1 MSKKKN
7 KAEQTLFQMAKQE
20 QIIIPVSL
28 QERVE
33 DILDGL
39 PKKGRVFRMTW
50 KKSVVL
56 AAALICMFSITV
68 TAAVNTW
75 RQRMEAMNEKEME
88 AYFVQL
94 YTTRIGAD
102 NYNRPYTETEK
113 ARMEELKKDYEE
125 AALFPEAALKMIA
138 GPDEYKGKGV
148 GFYGASTTFFFPENE
163 MSDEEL
169 LQIIDFLHKRDYS
182 IQAMNEKIGAG
193 EIDFPEDE
201 IAGKEQEIEATDEN
215 ILQGSAVYEPEQ
227 ELTIPYTGELS
238 IRNMAMG
245 QNCIF
250 LTGWNAIHTMEIGSS
265 DSKLFFDDF
274 DTKTDVT
281 ALYQDKKGDIYIAL
295 MELTEGEEHCA
306 IVNGEKYKKSLWI
319 LSAEGELKRKID
331 LSFCQDEEYGTKDKI
346 YGIISRMVV
355 DEEGYIYLRGSGM
368 RDLLLVLDPVGNF
381 VKSITSGLESPYMP
395 HASAGL
401 GIGRD
406 GKVYTQVEAG
416 DTEDYKMG
424 IASVDLEKGTIKD
437 VYLGIV
443 PEGTIMLDMIAPGTD
458 TDFVFWGYDGIF
470 TYNLGEESAV
480 NVLPAYEAPCTWEG
494 CEYCALPDGRIVFL
508 DCTEYDD
515 AYERIPEKSCFYYK
529 SGLRNP

>member
-1 MSKKKN
+1 M
-7 KAEQTLFQMAKQE
+7 FQMAKQE

-56 AAALICMFSITV
+56 AAAMICMFSITV

-148 GFYGASTTFFFPENE
+148 GFPENE

-215 ILQGSAVYEPEQ
+215 ILQSSAVYEPEQ

-306 IVNGEKYKKSLWI
+306 IVKS
-319 LSAEGELKRKID
+319 
-331 LSFCQDEEYGTKDKI
+331 TK
-346 YGIISRMVV
+346 SRS
-355 DEEGYIYLRGSGM
+355 GY
-368 RDLLLVLDPVGNF
+368 
-381 VKSITSGLESPYMP
+381 
-395 HASAGL
+395 
-401 GIGRD
+401 
-406 GKVYTQVEAG
+406 
-416 DTEDYKMG
+416 
-424 IASVDLEKGTIKD
+424 
-437 VYLGIV
+437 
-443 PEGTIMLDMIAPGTD
+443 
-458 TDFVFWGYDGIF
+458 
-470 TYNLGEESAV
+470 
-480 NVLPAYEAPCTWEG
+480 
-494 CEYCALPDGRIVFL
+494 
-508 DCTEYDD
+508 
-515 AYERIPEKSCFYYK
+515 
-529 SGLRNP
+529 

>member
-1 MSKKKN
+1 
-7 KAEQTLFQMAKQE
+7 
-20 QIIIPVSL
+20 
-28 QERVE
+28 
-33 DILDGL
+33 
-39 PKKGRVFRMTW
+39 
-50 KKSVVL
+50 
-56 AAALICMFSITV
+56 
-68 TAAVNTW
+68 
-75 RQRMEAMNEKEME
+75 
-88 AYFVQL
+88 
-94 YTTRIGAD
+94 
-102 NYNRPYTETEK
+102 
-113 ARMEELKKDYEE
+113 
-125 AALFPEAALKMIA
+125 
-138 GPDEYKGKGV
+138 
-148 GFYGASTTFFFPENE
+148 
-163 MSDEEL
+163 
-169 LQIIDFLHKRDYS
+169 
-182 IQAMNEKIGAG
+182 
-193 EIDFPEDE
+193 
-201 IAGKEQEIEATDEN
+201 
-215 ILQGSAVYEPEQ
+215 
-227 ELTIPYTGELS
+227 
-238 IRNMAMG
+238 
-245 QNCIF
+245 
-250 LTGWNAIHTMEIGSS
+250 
-265 DSKLFFDDF
+265 
-274 DTKTDVT
+274 
-281 ALYQDKKGDIYIAL
+281 
-295 MELTEGEEHCA
+295 
-306 IVNGEKYKKSLWI
+306 
-319 LSAEGELKRKID
+319 
-331 LSFCQDEEYGTKDKI
+331 
-346 YGIISRMVV
+346 MVV

-368 RDLLLVLDPVGNF
+368 RDLLLVLDPKGNF